1 MQDRAH
7 RMHTT
12 LSCRLR
18 LPPKWLML
26 KHFWARARASTSQI
40 VSMGLAQA
48 GKTRPYN
55 SQYLIRSTLAFP

>member
-1 MQDRAH
+1 
-7 RMHTT
+7 MHIT

-18 LPPKWLML
+18 LTNKWLIL
-26 KHFWARARASTSQI
+26 NHFWARARASTSQI